1 MPKKTDDVRLILEAI
16 RAMREAGYTQEK
28 SRTWPARPGIILK
41 TVATSPTHF
50 ATASTAIN

>member
-28 SRTWPARPGIILK
+28 SRTWPVRPGIILK
-41 TVATSPTHF
+41 TVSTSPTHLV
-50 ATASTAIN
+50 TASTAIN

>member
-1 MPKKTDDVRLILEAI
+1 MPKKTDDVRLVLEAI

-28 SRTWPARPGIILK
+28 SRTWPARLGIILK
-41 TVATSPTHF
+41 TVATSPTHL